1 MSDIWRAVLLVGVG
15 AIVCKAAGPVA
26 LGGRRLPARVQGLVG
41 TLAPALL
48 AALVA
53 TQIFGGERELV
64 LDERAL
70 GLAAAAVLI
79 VVRAPILMVVV
90 GAAAATGLART
101 L

>member
-1 MSDIWRAVLLVGVG
+1 MSDIWPAVIVVGLG
-15 AIVCKAAGPVA
+15 AIVFKAAGPLA
-26 LGGRRLPARVQGLVG
+26 IGGRQLPGSVQGLVG

-48 AALVA
+48 AALIA
-53 TQIFGGERELV
+53 TQVFGGNRAVV

-79 VVRAPILMVVV
+79 VLRAPILVVV
-90 GAAAATGLART
+90 IAAAAVTGLARS